1 MAINAI
7 GQQNQ
12 IQQPQFSAISA
23 GAQAGAQPALQRA
36 GQQGGSCPM
45 QCCGGA
51 TNACSLPK
59 SCGGG
64 SCSPAGAGKCASG
77 GQANATNDI
86 MQMLMSLLQK
96 LGQGAPSAAKV

>member
-12 IQQPQFSAISA
+12 IQQPQFNAIS
-23 GAQAGAQPALQRA
+23 AGAQPALQRA

-51 TNACSLPK
+51 TKNCDLPK
-59 SCGGG
+59 AGGCCGNKCNG
-64 SCSPAGAGKCASG
+64 SVGNASG
-77 GQANATNDI
+77 SASTGQANSTSDF
-86 MQMLMSLLQK
+86 MQMMMSIINK
-96 LGQGAPSAAKV
+96 LNQLKPTTQA